1 MKTRV
6 IILIVV
12 AFLGLGFK
20 SDKPAYKIY
29 NEKGK
34 KVSYSNMLKTLIDAD
49 LLFFGELHNNPI
61 AHWLQF
67 ELTKDLF
74 QVKEGDLM
82 LGAEMFEADNQLILD
97 EYLKG
102 YISRAKFEDET
113 RLWNNYKTDYKP
125 LLEFAKDSGICFVA
139 SNIPRRYASVVF
151 KEGFE
156 GLEKLSD
163 NAKEFIAPLPIN
175 YDPELA
181 CYKNMLKMGG
191 PMGKEANP
199 NFPKAQAVKDAT
211 MAFFILN
218 NWQEGKLLFHFNG
231 SYHSDN
237 FQGIVWHVK
246 QQKPDLKIITITT
259 KLQEKIDKLD
269 EEYLNAANFILV
281 VPESMTTT
289 Y

>member
-1 MKTRV
+1 MKIKV
-6 IILIVV
+6 ISIVLL

-34 KVSYSNMLKTLIDAD
+34 KVSYSNM
-49 LLFFGELHNNPI
+49 
-61 AHWLQF
+61 
-67 ELTKDLF
+67 
-74 QVKEGDLM
+74 
-82 LGAEMFEADNQLILD
+82 
-97 EYLKG
+97 
-102 YISRAKFEDET
+102 
-113 RLWNNYKTDYKP
+113 
-125 LLEFAKDSGICFVA
+125 
-139 SNIPRRYASVVF
+139 
-151 KEGFE
+151 
-156 GLEKLSD
+156 LEKLSD

-211 MAFFILN
+211 MVFFILN

-259 KLQEKIDKLD
+259 KLQGKIDKLD
-269 EEYLNAANFILV
+269 DEYLNAANFILV